1 MQKINDN
8 TIAFAFDNTYKKLP
22 NKLFTFVAPTPVKSP
37 TVVQFNDTLATEL
50 GLSPQGFSMPHGAEI
65 LSGNALPPGAASIAQ
80 AYAGHQF
87 GHFTRLGDGRAIL
100 IGEHITPSGERFDIQ
115 LKGAGPTPY
124 SRSGDGRAA
133 LGPMLREYLISE
145 AMHALGVPSTRSL
158 AVVTT
163 GETVRRE
170 SDLHGAVLTRIAKS
184 HLRVGTFQYAA
195 AALPL
200 EDFKTLANYAITRHF
215 PHCHDSDNPYIT
227 FLESVISAQASL
239 IAKWQSLGFVH
250 GVMNTDNMAISG
262 ETIDFGPCAFLDT
275 YVPNAVFSS
284 IDQGGRYAYNNQPH
298 IAGWNLARFA
308 EALLPLIAESIDDS
322 KDSDSQALEFANKA
336 LQRFIPEFEMHDNL
350 VFCQKIGIQ
359 KVQPNALNL
368 VSELLDLMYTH
379 QLDFTY
385 TFYALTRYLDQPDN
399 HHLTPLA
406 HWMVKWQA
414 HLSNQQKETQSEAS
428 FPYDLM
434 KSVNPAVIPYNHHVE
449 DALKEAVINGNY
461 EPFKNLLSLLKEPYA
476 YSNQQ
481 CQAAAPAPRNPSEKP
496 YRTFCGT

>member
-1 MQKINDN
+1 MQDQLDT
-8 TIAFAFDNTYKKLP
+8 TIAFQFDNTYKELP
-22 NKLFTFVAPTPVKSP
+22 NRLFTVVSPTPVKSP
-37 TVVQFNDTLATEL
+37 TLVQFNDTLSASL
-50 GLSPQGFSMPHGAEI
+50 GLDPQAFCVPQGAEI
-65 LSGNALPPGAASIAQ
+65 LSGNTLPLGAACLAQ

-87 GHFTRLGDGRAIL
+87 GHFTMLGDGRAIL

-158 AVVTT
+158 AVITT
-163 GETVRRE
+163 GEAVRRE
-170 SDLHGAVLTRIAKS
+170 TVLHGAVLTRVAKS

-195 AALPL
+195 ASLPL
-200 EDFKTLANYAITRHF
+200 EDLRTFANYAIARHF
-215 PHCHDSDNPYIT
+215 PKCHHSENPYLA

-262 ETIDFGPCAFLDT
+262 ETIDYGPCAFLDT

-284 IDQGGRYAYNNQPH
+284 IDQGGRYAYSNQPH

-308 EALLPLIAESIDDS
+308 ESLLPLIAESIGDS
-322 KDSDSQALEFANKA
+322 EDSTSRALESANKA
-336 LQRFIPEFEMHDNL
+336 LQRFTSEFEMHYNL
-350 VFCQKIGIQ
+350 IFCQKIGFQ
-359 KVQPNALNL
+359 KAQPHALVL
-368 VSELLDLMYTH
+368 VSELLDLMHTH

-385 TFYALTRYLDQPDN
+385 TFYALTCYLDQPDD
-399 HHLTPLA
+399 HHLRPLA
-406 HWMVKWQA
+406 DWMVKWQA
-414 HLSNQQKETQSEAS
+414 HLSTQQKENLGVESS
-428 FPYDLM
+428 PYDLM
-434 KSVNPAVIPYNHHVE
+434 KSVNPAVIPYNHQVE
-449 DALKEAVINGNY
+449 DVLKDAVINGNY
-461 EPFKNLLSLLKEPYA
+461 EPFKRLLTSLKEPYA
-476 YSNQQ
+476 YTTEQ
-481 CQAAAPAPRNPSEKP
+481 CQAAAPAPKNISEKP